1 MRVMVFVDSGLMGIE
16 KIAVLH
22 GCDTEA
28 EVEIKAEDIA
38 DELYADNKEAIL
50 EAEAEDEDYNFYE
63 RWTWD
68 GFPIKEEYDSITD
81 DDLLEE
87 AHRIGIYNFFD
98 IYCETDD

>member
-38 DELYADNKEAIL
+38 DELYADNKESIL
-50 EAEAEDEDYNFYE
+50 EAEAEDEDYDFYE
-63 RWTWD
+63 CWAWD
-68 GFPIKEEYDSITD
+68 GFPIKEEYEYITD
-81 DDLLEE
+81 EALLED
-87 AHRIGIYNFFD
+87 AHRIGIYNFFN